1 MPNAHRAIYFCCYC
15 IDSSVFSVLLS
26 GATLFKCTSKL
37 AFSEKKNK
45 KTPHQNNLTLTANT
59 HPPRTNFS
67 MLLSNLD
74 EIYSSICLCIRKDV
88 LS

>member
-26 GATLFKCTSKL
+26 GPTLSVQVNL
-37 AFSEKKNK
+37 PLVEKKTKN
-45 KTPHQNNLTLTANT
+45 PNQNNLTLTANT

-74 EIYSSICLCIRKDV
+74 EIYSSICLRIRKDV